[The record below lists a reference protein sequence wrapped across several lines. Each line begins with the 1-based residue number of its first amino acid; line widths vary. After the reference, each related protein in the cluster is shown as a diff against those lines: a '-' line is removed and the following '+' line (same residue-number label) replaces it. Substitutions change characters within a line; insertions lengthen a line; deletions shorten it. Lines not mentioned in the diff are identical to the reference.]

1 MLLHEG
7 KGVDKEE
14 IGLEVAYEDAYAMR
28 TSTRQ
33 GGALWTGALIPRRG
47 CLSRYPGF
55 FLALRLALHS
65 FTFSALL

>member
-14 IGLEVAYEDAYAMR
+14 IGLEVAYEDAYTMR

-33 GGALWTGALIPRRG
+33 GGAL
-47 CLSRYPGF
+47 
-55 FLALRLALHS
+55 
-65 FTFSALL
+65 

>member
-1 MLLHEG
+1 MREKERRGRGAGEGRRAKGRVLLHEG

-33 GGALWTGALIPRRG
+33 GGALWTGALIPRCAQRV
-47 CLSRYPGF
+47 P
-55 FLALRLALHS
+55 
-65 FTFSALL
+65 